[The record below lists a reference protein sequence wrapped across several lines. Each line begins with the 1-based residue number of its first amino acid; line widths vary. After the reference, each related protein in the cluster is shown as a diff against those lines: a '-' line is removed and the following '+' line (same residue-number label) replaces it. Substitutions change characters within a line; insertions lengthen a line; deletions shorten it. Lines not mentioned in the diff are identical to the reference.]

1 MMKVILK
8 ENIAK
13 LGQKGEIKKV
23 SDGYARNY
31 LFPRD
36 LAEEATAS
44 AIKHL
49 KTIQSVQN
57 EHEEKER
64 QKNKEKLDK
73 LMKEFFVIK
82 VKAGEKGKLFGS
94 ITNADIAK
102 ELSKYLGEKIPKKH
116 IILDGHLKEIGTY
129 DVDVKFP
136 GGIKGTLKVKLEPQE
151 D

>member
-1 MMKVILK
+1 MEGFVMKVILK
-8 ENIAK
+8 ENVAK
-13 LGQKGEIKKV
+13 LGKKGEVKKV
-23 SDGYARNY
+23 SDGYARNF

-44 AIKHL
+44 AMKHL
-49 KTIQSVQN
+49 KSIQSVQN

-64 QKNKEKLDK
+64 KRNEEKLDK

-102 ELSKYLGEKIPKKH
+102 ELSKYLGEKIP
-116 IILDGHLKEIGTY
+116 
-129 DVDVKFP
+129 
-136 GGIKGTLKVKLEPQE
+136 
-151 D
+151 

>member
-1 MMKVILK
+1 MKVILK
-8 ENIAK
+8 ENVAK
-13 LGQKGEIKKV
+13 LGKKGEIKKV

-36 LAEEATAS
+36 LAEEATES

-49 KTIQSVQN
+49 KSIQSVQN

-64 QKNKEKLDK
+64 QKNIEKLDK

-94 ITNADIAK
+94 ITNGDIAK
-102 ELSKYLGEKIPKKH
+102 ALSQYLGEKVEKKH
-116 IILDGHLKEIGTY
+116 VILDGHLKEVGTY

-136 GGIKGTLKVKLEPQE
+136 GGVKGALKVKLEPQE
-151 D
+151 E

>member
-1 MMKVILK
+1 MKVILK
-8 ENIAK
+8 ENVAK
-13 LGQKGEIKKV
+13 LGKKGEIKKV

-44 AIKHL
+44 AMKHL
-49 KTIQSVQN
+49 KSIQSVQN

-64 QKNKEKLDK
+64 KKNEEKLDK

-102 ELSKYLGEKIPKKH
+102 ELSQYLDEKVEKKH
-116 IILDGHLKEIGTY
+116 IILEGHLKEVGTY
-129 DVDVKFP
+129 DVGVKFP
-136 GGIKGTLKVKLEPQE
+136 GGVKGTLKVKLEPFE
-151 D
+151 E